1 MGVGLNSGC
10 VCGIVDSSPV
20 LSAASF
26 QRPSKQETAMFDF
39 AQNNQHGNGVQA
51 DMGRFWLLAS
61 TVLISVL
68 PAAAADRTTKS
79 TPIFG

>member
-1 MGVGLNSGC
+1 VGVYA
-10 VCGIVDSSPV
+10 V
-20 LSAASF
+20 LSIPHWCS
-26 QRPSKQETAMFDF
+26 RLLRSSGPVSKRRRCFDF